1 VLTFYCAGMALAKL
15 ALTKL
20 ARTKLALAS
29 WPYARLSAAAGLSV
43 MMLGVIWSAARAD
56 GMIVG
61 GCVGGQGSLN
71 CVARWGEAGDPY
83 IRKVPEP
90 ADDAERARS
99 TQRDQKW
106 EARCRPII
114 TQDYYGVPRYRYAAR
129 GCEFGVIE

>member
-1 VLTFYCAGMALAKL
+1 VLTFRCAGTALAKL

-20 ARTKLALAS
+20 TQTKLALAS
-29 WPYARLSAAAGLSV
+29 WPHARFGAAGALSV
-43 MMLGVIWSAARAD
+43 MMMGLIWSAAHAD

-61 GCVGGQGSLN
+61 GCVGGQNSLN
-71 CVARWGEAGDPY
+71 CVARWGGAGDPY

-106 EARCRPII
+106 EARCHPVV